1 MRAVR
6 LVFGLA
12 RTSLPVEPD
21 SRLEKRR
28 NGEPRFNEPVGD
40 EMSGLHDLTAGQNR
54 QISGT
59 TKTATTKNQIK
70 SGNPSFQ

>member
-1 MRAVR
+1 M
-6 LVFGLA
+6 
-12 RTSLPVEPD
+12 
-21 SRLEKRR
+21 SRLAAITA
-28 NGEPRFNEPVGD
+28 PVIAI
-40 EMSGLHDLTAGQNR
+40 AGQNR